1 MKHILDRLH
10 ALPLRIHR
18 AISFL
23 SMLGS
28 SVLGWVLTEIFPG
41 IYFVHVICLVGFIG
55 GIVWHIVFVR
65 CPHCGHLFNYRAA
78 IPNFCPE
85 CGKKLE

>member
-1 MKHILDRLH
+1 MKTIFDRLRT
-10 ALPLRIHR
+10 LPLGTHR

-23 SMLGS
+23 SILGCS
-28 SVLGWVLTEIFPG
+28 ILGWILTQVSE
-41 IYFVHVICLVGFIG
+41 HMNLALLICFTGLIG